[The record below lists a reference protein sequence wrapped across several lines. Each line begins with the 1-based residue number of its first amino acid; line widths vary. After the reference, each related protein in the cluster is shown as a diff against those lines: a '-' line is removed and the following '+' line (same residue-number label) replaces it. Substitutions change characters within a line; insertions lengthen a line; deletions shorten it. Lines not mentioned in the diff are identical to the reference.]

1 MIPTLLIE
9 NGTLLT
15 MGSAGV
21 PAPGNSVLIDG
32 DRISRIGPARAFRG
46 YKGRRIDA
54 TRKVVMPGLIN
65 AHTHCYS
72 AFARGMTRAKP
83 SASFDEVLK
92 NLWWRLDSA
101 LTTED
106 CHTSALLA
114 MIESIRHGTT
124 TIIDHHASPNAAAG
138 SLNAI
143 ARAAKKT
150 GVRACLCYELSD
162 RDGPR
167 IARAGLLENTDFIR
181 RCVRENDPGLQALLG
196 LHASF
201 TISDRT
207 LAAAALAGS
216 ELGSGFH
223 IHVAEAQSDQDDCR
237 RRHGLRVVERLGKFG
252 ILGRQSLAA
261 HCVHVSRREMDLLA
275 ETRTAVV
282 HNPQSNL
289 NNAVGIADV
298 GEMAKRGV
306 LVGLGTD
313 AMTAN
318 MLEEL
323 RVALWAGHLRSG
335 NPSTGFSDLGSALF
349 SNNPRIASR
358 IFGRPLGTLQEGAM
372 ADIAIFDYDPPTP
385 LGSGNALGHLVF
397 GLSQAPVD
405 TTIIG
410 GRVLMEGGRLS
421 LDIDEERLN
430 ARARERAGN
439 LWKRL

>member
-1 MIPTLLIE
+1 
-9 NGTLLT
+9 
-15 MGSAGV
+15 
-21 PAPGNSVLIDG
+21 
-32 DRISRIGPARAFRG
+32 
-46 YKGRRIDA
+46 
-54 TRKVVMPGLIN
+54 
-65 AHTHCYS
+65 
-72 AFARGMTRAKP
+72 
-83 SASFDEVLK
+83 
-92 NLWWRLDSA
+92 
-101 LTTED
+101 
-106 CHTSALLA
+106 

-124 TIIDHHASPNAAAG
+124 TIIDHHASPNAVEG

-143 ARAAKKT
+143 ARAARKT

-167 IARAGLLENTDFIR
+167 IAEAGLRENTDFIR
-181 RCVRENDPGLQALLG
+181 RCVRDNDSGLRALLG

-223 IHVAEAQSDQDDCR
+223 IHVAEAQGDQDQCR
-237 RRHGLRVVERLGKFG
+237 RRHGLRVVERLEKFG

-261 HCVHVSRREMDLLA
+261 HCVHVSRREMDILA
-275 ETRTAVV
+275 ETGTAVI

-289 NNAVGIADV
+289 NNAVGIAEI
-298 GEMAKRGV
+298 GEMTRRGV

-313 AMTAN
+313 AMTTD

-323 RVALWAGHLRSG
+323 RVALWALHLRTG
-335 NPSTGFSDLGSALF
+335 NPSGGFSELGAALF

-358 IFGRPLGTLQEGAM
+358 IFGRPLGILQEGAM
-372 ADIAIFDYDPPTP
+372 ADIAVFDYDPTTP
-385 LGSGNALGHLVF
+385 LKRANALGHLVY

-410 GRVLMEGGRLS
+410 GRVLMQGRKLA

-430 ARARERAGN
+430 ARARERAEK